1 MSEVSGMDKMIELEL
16 DLRDGGR
23 LIHRP
28 MGEIDW
34 QCDEGICEHTD
45 RVSGK
50 CACYNKEI
58 GVRNVL

>member
-1 MSEVSGMDKMIELEL
+1 MDKMIELEL

-34 QCDEGICEHTD
+34 QCDEGICEYTD
-45 RVSGK
+45 RVAGK
-50 CACYNKEI
+50 CACYNKEM
-58 GVRNVL
+58 RNAAS